1 MLLSSFFRI
10 FHHSKY
16 SKHHLDLPTD
26 PENIGG
32 WSLSPSHCQQGQQ
45 KCTPQ
50 KHLAGPLGFP
60 TATVKKNRWQSNPNK
75 TLAHEWNPAKRRLS
89 GPGWLLGGLWMF
101 MALYRFSFQDSY
113 NPWISQKTQWPASN
127 TAHFLVGEKRSLKTC
142 AASRFPWD
150 IGVCPRMAWRFV
162 FPTGT
167 ETALPIGIVL
177 AQHGT
182 PRKNL
187 TAPSFEI
194 FKQLYTQAAIPHL
207 WRIEWPSL
215 FWILVEAW
223 QHSWSC
229 TLERIAMC
237 PPVTSWNT
245 WQFAGEV

>member
-1 MLLSSFFRI
+1 
-10 FHHSKY
+10 
-16 SKHHLDLPTD
+16 
-26 PENIGG
+26 
-32 WSLSPSHCQQGQQ
+32 
-45 KCTPQ
+45 
-50 KHLAGPLGFP
+50 
-60 TATVKKNRWQSNPNK
+60 
-75 TLAHEWNPAKRRLS
+75 
-89 GPGWLLGGLWMF
+89 
-101 MALYRFSFQDSY
+101 
-113 NPWISQKTQWPASN
+113 
-127 TAHFLVGEKRSLKTC
+127 LVR
-142 AASRFPWD
+142 
-150 IGVCPRMAWRFV
+150 VPRMAWRFV